1 MRKVMAS
8 LFIIPVAGILALAS
22 VAPAQAA
29 GLPQLDISTYP
40 TQLVWLVLTFAVLYL
55 IMSKVALPRVSQ
67 ILEERQLRI
76 EDNLSKAE
84 SLRQEAQA
92 AAEAYE
98 KSLAEAR
105 AEAHGIMID
114 TTNRIAE
121 EAARQQTALSQSL
134 DKETRAAEQRIAA
147 ARDTAMASLSEVAG
161 EVAQAAAEKLTG
173 ESLDGKEVA
182 DAIGKI
188 LETRDMGNKQ

>member
-8 LFIIPVAGILALAS
+8 LFMVPVVGSLALVTA
-22 VAPAQAA
+22 VPAQAA

-40 TQLVWLVLTFAVLYL
+40 PQLIWLVLTFAVLYL
-55 IMSKVALPRVSQ
+55 IMSKVALPRITQ

-76 EDNLSKAE
+76 EDNLKKAE
-84 SLRQEAQA
+84 NLKKEAEA
-92 AAEAYE
+92 AAQAYE

-114 TTNRIAE
+114 TGNRIAE
-121 EAARQQTALSQSL
+121 DAARAQAALSETL
-134 DKETRAAEQRIAA
+134 DQETLAAEQRISA
-147 ARDTAMASLSEVAG
+147 ARDDAMDSLGYVAG

-173 ESLDGKEVA
+173 ERLDGKEVA

-188 LETRDMGNKQ
+188 METRDKGINR